1 MPTTSPVFPSKR
13 SGLETAR
20 ERWSR
25 RSAISLRNNIPMDV
39 VRQAYLYDLDRIN
52 KGGQPMSDRQAAIAI
67 ASHDRL
73 PGESGV
79 GSEAGG
85 PVLGPVLGFA
95 ENAARDLVGAHR
107 WCSRCAF
114 DPRFFHGRDDWW
126 RPQGREV
133 GCGPCGTPGVYS
145 LGSVADRFQGWVD

>member
-1 MPTTSPVFPSKR
+1 
-13 SGLETAR
+13 
-20 ERWSR
+20 
-25 RSAISLRNNIPMDV
+25 MDV

-95 ENAARDLVGAHR
+95 ENAARDLKDIVMGLPQLPGWGA
-107 WCSRCAF
+107 
-114 DPRFFHGRDDWW
+114 
-126 RPQGREV
+126 
-133 GCGPCGTPGVYS
+133 S
-145 LGSVADRFQGWVD
+145 LVLPVCV